1 MATQRDIED
10 LLGRLQMLGARIREA
25 RAALAPLEAGL
36 EAARREFDD
45 YVGPLRR
52 EALRLGHQIR
62 TLQTSARTVVV
73 SKITAIG
80 GDRVIDHTIEI
91 ADARLHDPEAIEKDI
106 LLEHLMRVLDP
117 ELDERAGELLAVV
130 QGLANDPVT
139 RLADLL
145 EELPWG
151 SAWTGHAPAEDLD
164 SQRKRL
170 QVWERALSRQLE
182 ALEQAQERLR
192 EVDTRYQLYA
202 ERQRGTE
209 VWNAYLDR
217 AVARLR
223 EQNLELRVLVEEL
236 QRTRSDGGDN
246 R

>member
-1 MATQRDIED
+1 V
-10 LLGRLQMLGARIREA
+10 
-25 RAALAPLEAGL
+25 PLETEF
-36 EAARREFDD
+36 EAARREFDER
-45 YVGPLRR
+45 VGPLRR
-52 EALRLGHQIR
+52 ETLQLEHQIR
-62 TLQTSARTVVV
+62 TLQAPTRTTAV
-73 SKITAIG
+73 SEAMAIG
-80 GDRVIDHTIEI
+80 DDHVIDRATEI
-91 ADARLHDPEAIEKDI
+91 AGVCMHDPEAIEKDI

-117 ELDERAGELLAVV
+117 EMDVRAGELLAVV

-151 SAWTGHAPAEDLD
+151 SAWTGRAPTENLD

-170 QVWERALSRQLE
+170 EVWERALSRQLE

-192 EVDTRYQLYA
+192 EVDTRYPLYA
-202 ERQRGTE
+202 ERQRGPE
-209 VWNAYLDR
+209 MWNAYLGR
-217 AVARLR
+217 AVAQQR
-223 EQNLELRVLVEEL
+223 ELNLELGALVEEL